1 MTIVAI
7 TGFAIGKITFTISC
21 QMLQPSITAASSISV
36 GSCFKYAV
44 RRSVLNEI
52 ELAAYGKINA
62 HFPLNPKKILILYT
76 GNNKI
81 NGETDN
87 PKIKNP
93 YNKLFAF
100 GCLNSILAITKE
112 LQNVIISSNTT
123 DNIHT
128 TKVFAYNCGK
138 FNVSNAC
145 LKLSRLNAF
154 GIANGLDMISELDL
168 NESNTIHKNGNTT
181 IAVIMII
188 AAYIAIF
195 FLFGTIPIHL
205 FLL

>member
-1 MTIVAI
+1 MLK
-7 TGFAIGKITFTISC
+7 FHSC
-21 QMLQPSITAASSISV
+21 NYERAAE
-36 GSCFKYAV
+36 C
-44 RRSVLNEI
+44 
-52 ELAAYGKINA
+52 
-62 HFPLNPKKILILYT
+62 
-76 GNNKI
+76 NNKFQH
-81 NGETDN
+81 NR
-87 PKIKNP
+87 
-93 YNKLFAF
+93 Y
-100 GCLNSILAITKE
+100 
-112 LQNVIISSNTT
+112 
-123 DNIHT
+123 IHT

-188 AAYIAIF
+188 ATYIAIF

>member
-1 MTIVAI
+1 MKENLV
-7 TGFAIGKITFTISC
+7 
-21 QMLQPSITAASSISV
+21 SV
-36 GSCFKYAV
+36 
-44 RRSVLNEI
+44 I
-52 ELAAYGKINA
+52 M
-62 HFPLNPKKILILYT
+62 PT
-76 GNNKI
+76 
-81 NGETDN
+81 
-87 PKIKNP
+87 
-93 YNKLFAF
+93 
-100 GCLNSILAITKE
+100 
-112 LQNVIISSNTT
+112 
-123 DNIHT
+123 
-128 TKVFAYNCGK
+128 YNCGK